1 MSRPVTAAELA
12 RDAGIDPKRF
22 RRELRLAVDRGE
34 IAWHRKWDRWAVPC
48 DSPEHHD
55 MERVLT
61 NLINHDAARERL
73 PKARGVSA
81 C

>member
-22 RRELRLAVDRGE
+22 RRELRLAEDRGE
-34 IAWHRKWDRWAVPC
+34 IAWHRKWDRWSVPC
-48 DSPEHHD
+48 DSPEHRD

-61 NLINHDAARERL
+61 NLINHDTARERL
-73 PKARGVSA
+73 RGG
-81 C
+81 